1 MSPRFFCWSFRPLIF
16 VVSFVILVSQ
26 SQQTDGAA
34 IPIWELLKHEEKVKN
49 SPPSHDSIKYILF
62 CAFCHEILLTRM
74 TLQFQIL
81 NLNFSNKQMGRL
93 FYVFVHLVE
102 QYCKTS
108 DIPGNYYSL
117 LCYSF
122 KNFSPLSYS

>member
-1 MSPRFFCWSFRPLIF
+1 
-16 VVSFVILVSQ
+16 
-26 SQQTDGAA
+26 
-34 IPIWELLKHEEKVKN
+34 
-49 SPPSHDSIKYILF
+49 
-62 CAFCHEILLTRM
+62 M

-108 DIPGNYYSL
+108 DIPGNYSPFFVIH
-117 LCYSF
+117 YSF
-122 KNFSPLSYS
+122 SYKDKNNNISEYNLMPSIQIYLTQTVKTF